1 MSEKES
7 ERRERVVAVG
17 DDNARKMLD
26 WIRNRGGIAV
36 WTSRLIGG
44 TDGGY
49 YVPAK
54 TAEGK
59 GSTKPHWSAGDSPD
73 FVVTDSSD
81 VRFVQPREVGRFRV
95 AIRKGSQGLAYKCTD
110 VSTLKIRKAVEKAG
124 GGSWHEFDY
133 SSQEAVIYSPDGG
146 EMTLRDWEEM
156 IEREKGRQR

>member
-36 WTSRLIGG
+36 WTSRIIGG
-44 TDGGY
+44 PVDGVY
-49 YVPAK
+49 CVPAK
-54 TAEGK
+54 TEEGYD
-59 GSTKPHWSAGDSPD
+59 SPKPYWFAGDSPD

-124 GGSWHEFDY
+124 GESWHEFDH

-146 EMTLRDWEEM
+146 EMTLRDWEET
-156 IEREKGRQR
+156 IKTEKGR